1 MNSFW
6 CPPARV
12 VGRITGATMTT
23 TSGACTLGGRSSRH
37 FQVNRG
43 ADYDP
48 LVLDDH
54 QTETL
59 EIERTW
65 LCRDAGSRDGCIGG
79 SGRCNAIKPAAS
91 FGAASWLPIANWWI
105 SPARFT
111 RSVRSFYIRASF
123 PVRKHLPLSTG
134 DQPCLLKS
142 QLTKIF
148 RSNPV
153 RKTPLLLIPE
163 SLCSGSFSISW
174 HSGSRS
180 RRP

>member
-91 FGAASWLPIANWWI
+91 FGAASCAN
-105 SPARFT
+105 SQFRE
-111 RSVRSFYIRASF
+111 RR
-123 PVRKHLPLSTG
+123 PLSGGLVLLVSHAASAVFTSARHFPSVSIC
-134 DQPCLLKS
+134 PCRQGTNHAYSNLNSPKS
-142 QLTKIF
+142 FAATQCGK
-148 RSNPV
+148 RH
-153 RKTPLLLIPE
+153 
-163 SLCSGSFSISW
+163 CC
-174 HSGSRS
+174 
-180 RRP
+180 